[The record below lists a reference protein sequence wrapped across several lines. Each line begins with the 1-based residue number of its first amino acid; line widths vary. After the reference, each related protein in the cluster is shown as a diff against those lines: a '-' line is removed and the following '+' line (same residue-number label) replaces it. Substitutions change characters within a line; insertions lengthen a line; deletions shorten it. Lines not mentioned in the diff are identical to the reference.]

1 MDKAEEEALSH
12 ISAFEISEKMID
24 IAKNNQQHAPL
35 LDAGRGNPNWINTK
49 GRLAQ
54 ARLIEFGIKESQRTI
69 NDGDLAGYIDKDGI
83 AQRFCDFLNPEC
95 NEIDKFLM
103 DIFNYLQNDMKFTDM
118 DAVIAEFA
126 NGVIGNTYPT
136 PSRVLKYSEEI
147 INKYLQKV
155 LYNDE
160 PLANQ
165 TDLFLTEGGTAA
177 IVYLFHSLKENHLLN
192 PGDKIAINTPIF
204 TPYLEIPI
212 LNDYQLVE
220 LDLSSEE
227 SRDWEL
233 SSNELVKLQDP
244 NIKAF
249 FLVNPSNPGSRA
261 LTKHSLECI
270 KRAVAKNPNLIIITD
285 DVYGTFADDYR
296 SVYSVAP
303 HNTLLV
309 YSFSKLFGV
318 TGWRLGVIATNKN
331 NVFDHMIHNLPTAD
345 KKELEKRY
353 GVVKLHP
360 DKMKFID
367 RIVADSRSIGL
378 YHTSGLSTPQQILA
392 ALFALTH
399 LVLKSKDDPYIVS
412 SKRLVNSRYDK
423 LYETLGL
430 PISESKY
437 NTNYYAMIDVYH
449 LAEVKYDKAFRDYL
463 KNTYSPLDF
472 LVRLAEEYGIV
483 LMYGRGFGAKGDN
496 LRVSEANLV
505 LDDYQRIG
513 KTIIKLLNEYHQEYL
528 ASQQNK

>member
-1 MDKAEEEALSH
+1 MDEAKEKALSH

-24 IAKNNQQHAPL
+24 IAQNNQLNAPL

-54 ARLIEFGIKESQRTI
+54 ARLIEFGVNESRRTI
-69 NDGDLAGYIDKDGI
+69 NNGDLAGYIEQKGI
-83 AQRFCDFLNPEC
+83 AERFCKFLDPDD

-103 DIFNYLQNDMKFTDM
+103 DVFEYLKNDMKFSDM
-118 DAVIAEFA
+118 DEVIAEFT

-136 PSRVLKYSEEI
+136 PSRVLKYTEKI
-147 INKYLQKV
+147 INKYLQEV
-155 LYNDE
+155 LYAGE
-160 PLANQ
+160 PLADQ

-177 IVYLFHSLKENHLLN
+177 IVYLFHSLKENHLLK

-212 LNDYQLVE
+212 LNDYKLVE
-220 LDLSSEE
+220 IDLSSEE
-227 SRDWEL
+227 SHNWEL
-233 SSNELVKLQDP
+233 DSEELLKLQDP
-244 NIKAF
+244 DIKAF

-261 LTKHSLECI
+261 LTERSLACI
-270 KRAVAKNPNLIIITD
+270 KRAVEKNPNLIIITD
-285 DVYGTFADDYR
+285 DVYGTFAEDFQ

-318 TGWRLGVIATNKN
+318 TGWRLGAIAANKD
-331 NVFDHMIHNLPTAD
+331 NVFDKIIRDLPAD
-345 KKELEKRY
+345 EQQELTKRY
-353 GVVKLHP
+353 GVVRLHP
-360 DKMKFID
+360 NRMKFID

-378 YHTSGLSTPQQILA
+378 YHTSGLSTPQQILS

-399 LVLKSKDDPYIVS
+399 LILKGKTDKYIVTS
-412 SKRLVNSRYDK
+412 RQVVNARYDE
-423 LYETLGL
+423 LYEALSL
-430 PISESKY
+430 PIEKSKY
-437 NTNYYAMIDVYH
+437 NTNYYAMIDVYR
-449 LAEVKYDKAFRDYL
+449 LAETKYDKDFRNYL
-463 KNTYSPLDF
+463 KDNYSPLDF

-505 LDDYQRIG
+505 LDDYQKIG
-513 KTIIKLLNEYHQEYL
+513 TTIIKLLDEYHQEYL
-528 ASQQNK
+528 ASQH